1 MILTIDDSSSKIAEA
16 IKHYAIK
23 FIIKPKNKFN
33 LNKEIL
39 NLSVNSSIINELGKY
54 IKFILPY
61 GDSEI
66 EYKSVIFNIN
76 IGKPIH
82 DTLSQ
87 NNNTTQLTISTEDNN
102 EHILKDFL
110 ENAYIYYNDNLLKKI
125 KNKDKQICLIFDGEC
140 WEILSKNKK
149 RDLNTIYLD
158 KGIKESLM
166 SDISVF
172 LDKNTENWYE
182 TRGIPYKYNIILHGY
197 PGTGKSSL
205 IHAIASEL
213 NYNIALLNFD
223 STMTDK
229 ELMLAVKR
237 LDENTILVMED
248 IDVLFKA
255 RKENDEFKHKISFS
269 GLINILDGISNKD
282 KLITIMTTN
291 YLCNLDSALKRP
303 GRIDKLIEF
312 NYATKY
318 QIQQIYNKFFENC
331 PNFEC
336 FYNKISHLR
345 LTIAMIQEYFIN
357 NLNKNIMNNLDELE
371 ILSQKNLNSFS
382 YYS

>member
-16 IKHYAIK
+16 IKHYAIN
-23 FIIKPKNKFN
+23 FIVTPKNNYN
-33 LNKEIL
+33 LNKEVL

-66 EYKSVIFNIN
+66 EYKSVIFKIN
-76 IGKPIH
+76 ITKSSDI
-82 DTLSQ
+82 LSQ
-87 NNNTTQLTISTEDNN
+87 TNTSQLIITTEDNN
-102 EHILKDFL
+102 QEILKEFL
-110 ENAYIYYNDNLLKKI
+110 ENAYIDYNNNLLKKI

-149 RDLNTIYLD
+149 RKLDTIYLD
-158 KGIKESLM
+158 KGMKESLM
-166 SDISVF
+166 DDLNVF
-172 LDKNTENWYE
+172 LDKKTENWYE

-205 IHAIASEL
+205 IHALASEL

-229 ELMLAVKR
+229 ELMLAIKR
-237 LDENTILVMED
+237 LDDNTILVMED

-269 GLINILDGISNKD
+269 GLINVLDGISNKD
-282 KLITIMTTN
+282 KLIIIMTTN

-318 QIQQIYNKFFENC
+318 QIKQIYNKFFENC
-331 PNFEC
+331 PNFEY
-336 FYNKISHLR
+336 FYNKISHLK

-357 NLNKNIMNNLDELE
+357 NLNKDINDNLEELE